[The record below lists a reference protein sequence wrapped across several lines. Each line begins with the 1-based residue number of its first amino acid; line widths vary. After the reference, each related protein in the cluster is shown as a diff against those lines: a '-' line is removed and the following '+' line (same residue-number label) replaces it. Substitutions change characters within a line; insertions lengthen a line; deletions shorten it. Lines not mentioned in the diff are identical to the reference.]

1 MTERTLG
8 VVGGSG
14 FYRMPGLEDVGE
26 VRVDTPFG
34 PPSDAIVRGRL
45 GDTTLLFLP
54 RHARGHRLTPSQ
66 INYRANVFALQQLG
80 AQGIIS
86 VSACGSMREEIG
98 VGQIVIVDQ
107 FFDRT
112 RGRADSYFDCGVA
125 AHVQFADPVCA
136 DLAGTLHDAAVRLG
150 LPVRRGGT
158 YLCME
163 GPAFSTRA
171 ESRIYRQWGV
181 DVIGMTNIPE
191 AKLAREAE
199 LCYATIAVPTDYDC
213 WHDAHADVDVAAI
226 IKALQ
231 QNVQRAQAI
240 IREAA
245 PLVRLP
251 RPCAC
256 SRALDDALITDVQ
269 AIPADVRR
277 RLAPLLD
284 RVLEAR
290 GGGSP

>member
-1 MTERTLG
+1 MTERILG

-14 FYRMPGLEDVGE
+14 FYDMPGLTHLGE
-26 VRVDTPFG
+26 ERVETPFG

-45 GDTTLLFLP
+45 GDLTLLFLP
-54 RHARGHRLTPSQ
+54 RHGRGHRLTPSQ
-66 INYRANVFALQQLG
+66 INYRANVFALKKLG

-86 VSACGSMREEIG
+86 VSACGSMKEEIA

-112 RGRADSYFDCGVA
+112 RGRKDTYFDCGVA
-125 AHVQFADPVCA
+125 AHVQFADPVCP
-136 DLAGTLHDAAVRLG
+136 DLAGTLYDAAVRLG
-150 LPVRRGGT
+150 LPARKGGT
-158 YLCME
+158 YVCME

-199 LCYATIAVPTDYDC
+199 LCYATIAIPTDYDC
-213 WHDAHADVDVAAI
+213 WRSENADIDVATI
-226 IKALQ
+226 IQALLA
-231 QNVQRAQAI
+231 NVQRAQDL

-245 PLVRLP
+245 PRFTLP
-251 RPCAC
+251 RKC
-256 SRALDDALITDVQ
+256 SCSTALDTALITDRG
-269 AIPADVRR
+269 AIGDDVREKLR
-277 RLAPLLD
+277 PILG
-284 RVLEAR
+284 RVL
-290 GGGSP
+290 GL